1 MQPIVDGLEQEY
13 GGGMAF
19 DRVNAGAELGRSL
32 MRQYGVRGHPS
43 YVIVDPQGRKLWS
56 ASGVLDEHILDQSIN
71 RHLP

>member
-13 GGGMAF
+13 GGAMAF
-19 DRVNAGAELGRSL
+19 DRVNAGTKLGRSL

-56 ASGVLDEHILDQSIN
+56 ASGIVDEHILHQS
-71 RHLP
+71 LQEYE